1 MATQADSFL
10 LFSTPTAAQ
19 NRSGQMSNQMHC
31 DGVLTKFWYEVLP
44 LTDGRGAMAVRPT
57 GPYGTKPGPTAL
69 SQLTPSEISQLQ
81 PYSVIAGLLKDPLP
95 PGS

>member
-19 NRSGQMSNQMHC
+19 NRSGQMSNQMH
-31 DGVLTKFWYEVLP
+31 
-44 LTDGRGAMAVRPT
+44 